1 MEPINLLLV
10 GCGMMGARHA
20 RGLGELQ
27 RVWPG
32 HVRLVAVCDRRPD
45 LAEKVAVEAEEL
57 LGARPAVYGD
67 AAQALREQPD
77 LQAADVVTDPR
88 SHDGLV
94 VGLLEAGLDVLCEKP
109 LALTVARGRRMV
121 DAAARCGRVLA
132 TAENNR
138 HDPINRLA
146 KACIRDGLIGHPSF
160 ALQLAIGSAYTI
172 IGTAWRHKL
181 AAGGVLLDVGIHALY
196 TLESLMGPVAT
207 VAGEAQLVH
216 FLRTGKEYDG
226 TEVTVDVDAEDA
238 CTAALAF
245 ESGAQGHLTI
255 SFASPGHTF
264 GQRTIFGTAG
274 TLNLPGD
281 RTGAPL
287 TLSRE
292 RNEVPAERIL
302 ELTPSYQ
309 LNEIETQ
316 LFGDRPSQ
324 YSFPYPETDR
334 KLLAAEFYSFA
345 RAVAR
350 EAPPEADGA
359 QGLRALAVTQ
369 AILESAAAGRKVTV
383 AEVLDGSLH
392 EYQDRIEAAM

>member
-10 GCGMMGARHA
+10 GCGMMGARHV

-32 HVRLVAVCDRRPD
+32 HVRLAALCDRRLD
-45 LAEKVAVEAEEL
+45 LAEKVAAEAEEL
-57 LGARPAVYGD
+57 LGVRPAVYGD
-67 AAQALREQPD
+67 MEQALREQPS

-88 SHDGLV
+88 THDDLV

-109 LALTVARGRRMV
+109 LAITVARGRRMV

-196 TLESLMGPVAT
+196 ILESLMGPVAT
-207 VAGEAQLVH
+207 VAAEAQLVH
-216 FLRTGKEYDG
+216 FLRAGKEYDG

-238 CTAALAF
+238 CTAVLAF

-255 SFASPGHTF
+255 SFASPGQTF

-274 TLNLPGD
+274 TLALPGD

-287 TLSRE
+287 TLYRE
-292 RNEVPAERIL
+292 RAEVPTE
-302 ELTPSYQ
+302 
-309 LNEIETQ
+309 
-316 LFGDRPSQ
+316 
-324 YSFPYPETDR
+324 
-334 KLLAAEFYSFA
+334 
-345 RAVAR
+345 
-350 EAPPEADGA
+350 
-359 QGLRALAVTQ
+359 
-369 AILESAAAGRKVTV
+369 
-383 AEVLDGSLH
+383 EVLQQAPGRRVL
-392 EYQDRIEAAM
+392 QLRPGRGP